1 VQVLIDVEDRISVRS
16 SFYNAHC
23 RGISFID
30 ASIRGRKEGTIINQ
44 PVFAHVGV
52 PTGTIVLNETNV
64 TTGMAPIISEDTT
77 ITPAPEVNDT
87 LIGRSTPTTSNTLQT
102 DEGNNKTGE
111 TEPIGRV
118 KWARTIA
125 RTIVGRYSVIY
136 NSATNI
142 LQCQLQIMV
151 NLIVESY
158 KDSTVNSILDD
169 IARKYK
175 IDTSKELL
183 SEDIHVQEVKFK
195 YRTYGECIRI
205 LYKNVGYMQE
215 A

>member
-1 VQVLIDVEDRISVRS
+1 MIL
-16 SFYNAHC
+16 YL
-23 RGISFID
+23 
-30 ASIRGRKEGTIINQ
+30 EGQLPQLQTPYKQMKLTTRLERQN
-44 PVFAHVGV
+44 PLE
-52 PTGTIVLNETNV
+52 VLNE
-64 TTGMAPIISEDTT
+64 A
-77 ITPAPEVNDT
+77 
-87 LIGRSTPTTSNTLQT
+87 
-102 DEGNNKTGE
+102 
-111 TEPIGRV
+111 
-118 KWARTIA
+118 WTIA
-125 RTIVGRYSVIY
+125 GTVVGRYSVIS
-136 NSATNI
+136 NGATNI

-175 IDTSKELL
+175 INTSKEHL

-205 LYKNVGYMQE
+205 LYKNVGYMQK

>member
-1 VQVLIDVEDRISVRS
+1 MIL
-16 SFYNAHC
+16 YL
-23 RGISFID
+23 
-30 ASIRGRKEGTIINQ
+30 EGQLPQLQTPYKQMKLTTRLERQN
-44 PVFAHVGV
+44 PLE
-52 PTGTIVLNETNV
+52 VLNE
-64 TTGMAPIISEDTT
+64 A
-77 ITPAPEVNDT
+77 
-87 LIGRSTPTTSNTLQT
+87 
-102 DEGNNKTGE
+102 
-111 TEPIGRV
+111 
-118 KWARTIA
+118 WTIA
-125 RTIVGRYSVIY
+125 RTVVGRYSVIC

-175 IDTSKELL
+175 IDTSKEHL